1 MLRIG
6 ICDDSAEARLGLRA
20 MLERLLDK
28 RAVECQNYEFS
39 SGEGLLGWME
49 STRVRSISYSWISRW
64 AA

>member
-28 RAVECQNYEFS
+28 R
-39 SGEGLLGWME
+39 G
-49 STRVRSISYSWISRW
+49 
-64 AA
+64 AARLDGKAHG